1 MKINIYKRLFDYLK
15 PYKKKLSLA
24 IFFSVI
30 VGVIASSPVPLIQKT
45 FDDIFVEKDFFM
57 LKAIPIALI
66 ILYSIKASLVYVQNI
81 IILGVSLDLVVHVRE
96 KLFSHI
102 HKLPFNFFENN
113 ESGQLISR
121 LINDVAIMQ
130 STVTRTIKELVQNSF
145 TLIAL
150 LGWIFYLKWDW
161 ALISILIIPVMV
173 LPISNIARKLKKLSH
188 KGQEILADISSTII
202 ESFSG
207 IKLVRAFGMESVEEN
222 KFNSYSDNFLRVTK
236 KNVKY
241 MEITSPFLEVLGV
254 ISASVILWYGG
265 FQVLTD
271 KVSQGTFIAFIVGL
285 FMMYTP
291 VRILLKIFASFQVS
305 IAGAERVFSILDLEE
320 EKVKEGNI
328 ELAGVNNSITFEN
341 VSFKYPSRTT
351 SVLTKVNLKLEKS
364 KILAIVGMSGAGK
377 TTLVDLLFR
386 FHEPFAGSISIDGIN
401 IKYYTLKSLRNN
413 LALVSQET
421 FLFNDSIRNNIAY
434 GRPNALEA
442 EIIQASKAA
451 YVDSFVTGFE
461 DGYDTVI
468 GERGIK
474 LSGGQRQRI
483 SIARAVL
490 RNAPILVLDE
500 ATSALDTES
509 EKYVQ
514 DALHNL
520 MKHRT
525 TFVIAHRLSTIK
537 HADSIIVLDRGEI
550 VEFGTHEK
558 LISSSLLYKKYYEMQ
573 IR

>member
-1 MKINIYKRLFDYLK
+1 M
-15 PYKKKLSLA
+15 A

-150 LGWIFYLKWDW
+150 LGWVFYLKWDW

-188 KGQEILADISSTII
+188 KGQEILADISSTIV

-207 IKLVRAFGMESVEEN
+207 IKLVRAFGMESVEEK
-222 KFNSYSDNFLRVTK
+222 KFNSYSNNFLRVTK

-328 ELAGVNNSITFEN
+328 ELTGVNNSITFEN

-421 FLFNDSIRNNIAY
+421 FLFNDSIRKNIAY
-434 GRPNALEA
+434 GRPNASEA

-468 GERGIK
+468 GERGTK

>member
-1 MKINIYKRLFDYLK
+1 
-15 PYKKKLSLA
+15 
-24 IFFSVI
+24 
-30 VGVIASSPVPLIQKT
+30 
-45 FDDIFVEKDFFM
+45 
-57 LKAIPIALI
+57 
-66 ILYSIKASLVYVQNI
+66 
-81 IILGVSLDLVVHVRE
+81 GVSLDLVVHVRE

-150 LGWIFYLKWDW
+150 LGWVFYLKWDW

-207 IKLVRAFGMESVEEN
+207 IKLVRAFGMESVEEK
-222 KFNSYSDNFLRVTK
+222 KFNSYSNNFLRVTK

-271 KVSQGTFIAFIVGL
+271 EVSQGTFIAFIVGL

-328 ELAGVNNSITFEN
+328 KLTGVNNSITFEN

-421 FLFNDSIRNNIAY
+421 FLFNDSIRKNIAY
-434 GRPNALEA
+434 GRPNASEA

-468 GERGIK
+468 GERGTK